1 MLMHE
6 GTLGGARI
14 LRPETIALMNH
25 NHIGDLQAG
34 ILKTQIPERSCDVD
48 FFPGMPVRW
57 GLAYMI
63 NTLPGP
69 NGRSA
74 GSLTWAGLFNSYY
87 WLDPTRR
94 IAGTILTQILPFADP
109 LAVALY
115 RRFERGV
122 YAMIDSA

>member
-14 LRPETIALMNH
+14 LRPETIALMNR

-34 ILKTQIPERSCDVD
+34 ILKTQQPERSCDVD

-74 GSLTWAGLFNSYY
+74 GSLTWAGIFNSYY

-115 RRFERGV
+115 GRFEHGV